1 MHMRALPH
9 AYSHLCWDICLDWV
23 LHKLIVFA
31 RRQSP
36 SRRGSLA
43 ESTRRAHMRVARAH
57 TRTKMYVLLAPLRAM
72 IECVLTKK
80 YVLLAPLPAM
90 LECVRARRW
99 FGMRWT
105 LSWSTSLRC
114 VRMCVCARMVVRV
127 RVDVHGRTGQ

>member
-1 MHMRALPH
+1 MLWSIPSCRTQQAWRGRGLAPH
-9 AYSHLCWDICLDWV
+9 
-23 LHKLIVFA
+23 
-31 RRQSP
+31 R
-36 SRRGSLA
+36 
-43 ESTRRAHMRVARAH
+43 HMRVARAH